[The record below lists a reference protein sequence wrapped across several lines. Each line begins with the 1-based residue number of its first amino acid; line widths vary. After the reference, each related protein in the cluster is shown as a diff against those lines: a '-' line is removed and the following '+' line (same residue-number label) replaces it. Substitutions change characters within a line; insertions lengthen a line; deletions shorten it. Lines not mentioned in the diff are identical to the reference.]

1 MKFDLSNDFKFK
13 ESFFVDNGMHAV
25 GGPRPDLSLPQLFVN
40 YCTKGSK
47 LYMVSY
53 YMLISAVTYITVF
66 MYVCTVQISPYYSAS
81 INGCSDCDI
90 VIGAVFGA
98 VIGEKY
104 NV

>member
-53 YMLISAVTYITVF
+53 YMLISAVIYITVF
-66 MYVCTVQISPYYSAS
+66 MYVCMYCADLSVLQRLY
-81 INGCSDCDI
+81 
-90 VIGAVFGA
+90 
-98 VIGEKY
+98 
-104 NV
+104 